1 MPETYAA
8 LASEA
13 SHGQHGTVKTC
24 GKSLIPC
31 KNPVM
36 TRAPIAAICASLSLQ
51 NFLSFPPFLTFL
63 SFLSFLTGCS
73 REPVPPQPWLGT
85 ATLVAT
91 PAATGAR
98 FPNLATDGQTVVM
111 SWLEPGSGDEFRLRF
126 AEWQRTQSWGTPV
139 DVASGKDWFI
149 NWADFP
155 SVVPANGGPWTAHWL
170 QQKPGGVY
178 AYDVMTRLST
188 DGGRTWSEARSPHD
202 DGTATEHGFV
212 SIANIG
218 GRAYGVWLDGRKTL
232 GEGHDHAAGDHAA
245 TAGAMTLRGA
255 VLTPAGAIDGSE
267 IDARVCDCC
276 QTDVAVS
283 GTALLVVY
291 RNRSEDE
298 TRDVQAARLENGVW
312 TTPVTVHADKWRIDA
327 CPVNG
332 PAVAARGAA
341 VAVAW
346 FTAPDQPRVRLAF
359 SADGGRTFGAP
370 LEVASGKVVGRVD
383 VVLLQGGRAV
393 VSWLTETASGAA
405 IRAQP
410 FNSAGAADVARD
422 IATANIGRSSG
433 FPQMVEVTGGLLFAW
448 TENGSVPAVRTAF
461 APLR

>member
-1 MPETYAA
+1 
-8 LASEA
+8 
-13 SHGQHGTVKTC
+13 
-24 GKSLIPC
+24 
-31 KNPVM
+31 
-36 TRAPIAAICASLSLQ
+36 
-51 NFLSFPPFLTFL
+51 LSFPTFPTFLAFLAFLTFL
-63 SFLSFLTGCS
+63 TACS
-73 REPVPPQPWLGT
+73 REPAQPRPWLGA
-85 ATLVAT
+85 ATFVAS

-98 FPNLATDGQTVVM
+98 FPNLASTADGQTVVM
-111 SWLEPGSGDEFRLRF
+111 SWLEPGTGDVFRLRY
-126 AEWQRTQSWGTPV
+126 AEWQREQRWGTPLE
-139 DVASGKDWFI
+139 VAAGKHWFV

-155 SVVPANGGPWTAHWL
+155 SVVPAHDGPWTAHWL

-178 AYDVMTRLST
+178 AYDVMTRLSA
-188 DGGRTWSEARSPHD
+188 DGGHTWSEPHSPHD

-212 SIANIG
+212 SFANSG
-218 GRAYGVWLDGRKTL
+218 GRPYGVWLDGRKTL
-232 GEGHDHAAGDHAA
+232 GEGHDHGADDHAA
-245 TAGAMTLRGA
+245 APGAMTLRGA

-298 TRDVQAARLENGVW
+298 TRDIQAARLENGVW
-312 TTPVTVHADKWRIDA
+312 TTPVTVHADGWRIDA

-332 PAVAARGAA
+332 PAVAARGEE

-346 FTAPDQPRVRLAF
+346 FTAPDQPRVRVAF

-383 VVLLQGGRAV
+383 VVLLQDGRAV
-393 VSWLTETASGAA
+393 VSWLAETANGAV

-410 FNSAGAADVARD
+410 FNHTGAADVVKD
-422 IATANIGRSSG
+422 IATSNVARSSG
-433 FPQMVEVTGGLLFAW
+433 FPQMIEVANGLLFAW
-448 TENGSVPAVRTAF
+448 TENGSIPAVRTAF
-461 APLR
+461 APLN